1 MVKIIKKGLLN
12 GGNNYSCQILKLS
25 KDTFQ
30 ITPKVNL
37 HTSMDLLWFSENT
50 IYATIALSA

>member
-37 HTSMDLLWFSENT
+37 LSMDLLWFSENT
-50 IYATIALSA
+50 IYATIDLSA